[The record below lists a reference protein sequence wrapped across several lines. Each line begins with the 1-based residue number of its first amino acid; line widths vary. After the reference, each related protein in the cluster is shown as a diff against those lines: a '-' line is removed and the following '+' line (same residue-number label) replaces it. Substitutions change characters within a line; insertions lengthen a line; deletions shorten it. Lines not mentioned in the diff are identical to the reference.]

1 MKSASPGSGQ
11 AASGQNGTDDY
22 VVLGRI
28 SGVYGLRGWVKV
40 YAETRERAD
49 ILEFDRWYLH
59 RPDGWQAVKVMTGR
73 LQAKGVI
80 AQLEGV
86 GDCDQARALIG
97 TDIAVRRDELPPA
110 EPGTYYWDE
119 LVGLKV
125 VNLEGVEFGTVSHLF
140 ETGANDVIVVQ
151 GERERL
157 IPYTRDAVKRVD
169 LKSRVMHVDWDAGF

>member
-1 MKSASPGSGQ
+1 LKSATP
-11 AASGQNGTDDY
+11 ASEQDGTDDF

-40 YAETRERAD
+40 YAETRERTD
-49 ILEFDRWYLH
+49 ILEFDRWYL
-59 RPDGWQAVKVMTGR
+59 RRKDSWQAVRVIEGR
-73 LQAKGVI
+73 AQAKGVI

-86 GDCDQARALIG
+86 SDCDQARALIG
-97 TDIAVRRDELPPA
+97 TEIAVRRTDLPPA
-110 EPGTYYWDE
+110 EPGTYYWDD

-140 ETGANDVIVVQ
+140 ETGGANDVVVVQ

-157 IPYTRDAVKRVD
+157 IPYIKDVVKSVD
-169 LKSRVMHVDWDAGF
+169 LKSRVMRVDWDADF